1 MLSYTYI
8 YWEIR
13 GMGNLLL
20 SVNIIG
26 GIWETISGFFS
37 GVGSYLSTNFV
48 PVADAA
54 WTATA
59 NVVTSIPAFCLAHPG
74 AIVFGAVGL
83 IAGVKL
89 AKVAVR
95 GVKKLFS
102 SIKSGIKNLMA
113 KDDMESIPAPAPA
126 PAKEK
131 KAEPAKAAAP
141 AKAKSAA
148 PSKNIVSDY
157 MMSLSTQDNLRGY
170 RDFRQSRANVKP
182 TSYIQTNNNPL
193 YGGYHTVSPRLAQD
207 MAGMSRG
214 REMEDDF
221 VMER

>member
-1 MLSYTYI
+1 
-8 YWEIR
+8 
-13 GMGNLLL
+13 MGNLLL

-89 AKVAVR
+89 AKVAVK
-95 GVKKLFS
+95 GVKKLFK

-113 KDDMESIPAPAPA
+113 KDDMACEPAPA

-131 KAEPAKAAAP
+131 KAEPAKAPAP
-141 AKAKSAA
+141 AKAKAA
-148 PSKNIVSDY
+148 ASSKNLVSDY

-193 YGGYHTVSPRLAQD
+193 YGGYHTASPRLAPD
-207 MAGMSRG
+207 MAGISRG

-221 VMER
+221 VMERVMER